1 MTRQK
6 SAGNHRPEK
15 ISRVGQVK
23 RHTQIKGIHQQN
35 FVNDLK
41 GYYPK
46 QNKSIINSVV
56 LTCRRARIQKL
67 FRFSFIHHRVISHA
81 SGTCMV
87 GKMEHVIEQTLAM
100 VSTNWSSG
108 V

>member
-35 FVNDLK
+35 FINDLK

-46 QNKSIINSVV
+46 QNKSIVNSVV

-67 FRFSFIHHRVISHA
+67 FRVSFIHHRVISR
-81 SGTCMV
+81 
-87 GKMEHVIEQTLAM
+87 KHVHGWKNGACEIEQADLGDGI
-100 VSTNWSSG
+100 NKLE
-108 V
+108 